1 MGIGIS
7 LFLIAVGAVL
17 AFAVEVPASGID
29 LDVVGV
35 ILMAV
40 GFAVFLYTM
49 LWWSEAMPW
58 NRSRTIIRERY
69 VEPSTYTEPTFREED
84 VIDHPRTRHE
94 RRVVEYHERAS

>member
-35 ILMAV
+35 ILMAL
-40 GFAVFLYTM
+40 GFGVLLYTM
-49 LWWSEAMPW
+49 LWWSEGMPW
-58 NRSRTIIRERY
+58 NRSRTIIRERL
-69 VEPSTYTEPTFREED
+69 VEPRTYVHEEN
-84 VIDHPRTRHE
+84 VIDHPHVHE
-94 RRVVEYHERAS
+94 RRVTEYHERAS